1 MGIDTA
7 WVNEQHEPR
16 QEVFD
21 AKQELSRLA
30 NSRWPGL
37 SSSVCLRFI
46 DAYGDCTFNQF
57 QIPELLR
64 ELRDEVLECKDK
76 ETRMHL
82 EKVVRLVER
91 AVGATHTYI
100 KFIGD

>member
-7 WVNEQHEPR
+7 WVNEKHEPK

-21 AKQELSRLA
+21 PKQELTRLA
-30 NSRWPGL
+30 NTRWPEL

-46 DAYGDCTFNQF
+46 DAYGDCTFNQS
-57 QIPELLR
+57 QIPELLH
-64 ELRDEVLECKDK
+64 ELRDEISVCNDM

-82 EKVVRLVER
+82 EKVARLVER